1 MLSINT
7 INLSAILRDFY
18 TLTKIRIVIFDSD
31 FQEVMAYPDEKEGFC
46 ATLRS
51 NPTMDE
57 KCQLSDRSGCQQCAR
72 TRFLVQYQCHA
83 GPTETVLPILDDD
96 RVLAYVMFGQI
107 LSQQNISTAIRL
119 KQQYP
124 ELSELID
131 RIPIKSAEELQAAA
145 TVLQAITSYV
155 ITNRWVA
162 PRRPEFIQQLDN
174 YISDHLQSSITAKD
188 VCDHFHLGRTQL
200 YKLCSDY
207 LGCGLAEYIRKQR
220 VQHARKLLQETAMPI
235 TQVAYTVGFSD
246 YNHFSRIFK
255 AHTGI
260 SARKFRSKVERP

>member
-1 MLSINT
+1 MLTLNT

-18 TLTKIRIVIFDSD
+18 VLTKIRIVIFDNA

-51 NPTMDE
+51 DPAME
-57 KCQLSDRSGCQQCAR
+57 AKCQLSDRAGCQQCGR

-83 GPTETVLPILDDD
+83 GLTETVLPILDEDK
-96 RVLAYVMFGQI
+96 VLAYVMFGQI
-107 LSQQNISTAIRL
+107 LSQQNSTTAHRL

-124 ELSELID
+124 ALSHLVD
-131 RIPIKSAEELQAAA
+131 RIPVKSAEELQAAA

-162 PRRPEFIQQLDN
+162 PKRPEFIQQLDA
-174 YISDHLQSSITAKD
+174 YIHAHIQGSIVAED
-188 VCDHFHLGRTQL
+188 VCAHFRLGRTQL
-200 YKLCSDY
+200 YKLCKDY
-207 LGCGLAEYIRKQR
+207 LNCGLAEYIRKQR
-220 VQHARKLLQETAMPI
+220 ILRACKLLQETALSV
-235 TQVAYTVGFSD
+235 TQIAYAVGFSD

-255 AHTGI
+255 EITGI
-260 SARKFRSKVERP
+260 SARKFRSHTEQN